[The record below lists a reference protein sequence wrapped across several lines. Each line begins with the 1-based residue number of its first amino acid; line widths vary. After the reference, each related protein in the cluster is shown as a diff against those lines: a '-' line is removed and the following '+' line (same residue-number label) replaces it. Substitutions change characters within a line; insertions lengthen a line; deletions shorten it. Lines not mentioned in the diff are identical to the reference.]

1 VFDLY
6 DLLLKQCYDVM
17 LGCNSY
23 FGDGLKTGIFD
34 GYLYV
39 MTFFIYFGTCCVD
52 VKFTTLFP
60 REGSSPFPLGLL

>member
-1 VFDLY
+1 VFDQY

-23 FGDGLKTGIFD
+23 FGDNSKTNTFD

-39 MTFFIYFGTCCVD
+39 IRFYIYSGACCVD
-52 VKFTTLFP
+52 VKFTTLYF
-60 REGSSPFPLGLL
+60 L